1 MMNFVVYFNICYYN
15 GQIAHNGKKEDLVNQ
30 SIEELEERLGREDLD
45 KLSRINNAGVYEFV
59 AEAVKICNPAEVFI
73 CSDTPDEI
81 ARIKNMAI
89 VSGEESAALAIPGHT
104 YHFDGLWDQGRDR
117 EVTRFL
123 VPKEDSLCPNLNQIE
138 RKKGIEEVSGLL
150 KNSMKGRTMI
160 VRFLTLGPANS
171 VFTIPCMECT
181 DSWYVAHSV
190 DLLYR
195 KGYETFLNISGDTV
209 IFKTLH
215 SSGRLDANMASAD
228 YDKKRIYIDHTAN
241 NVYSVNTQYAGN
253 SIGFKKLALRL
264 AIRESHKNNWLA
276 EHFMIIGLE
285 GAGGRKTYL
294 AGAFPSA
301 CGKTST
307 AMLQGETILSDD
319 LAYVRNVDGECR
331 AVNVESGIFGII
343 QDVGSK
349 DDPLIHK
356 TLTTPGEVIF
366 SNILVKDARPWWLGM
381 EEPLPKKGR
390 NYSGDWHEGKTASN
404 GEKILPA
411 HKNARYT
418 VALKALANCDTE
430 LDNPAGV
437 KLEGIMYGGR
447 DYRAYVPVQQSFSWE
462 HGIIAYGAA
471 LETETTFATVG
482 EQGKY
487 EINVMSIQDFIS
499 IPLGEYI
506 KNYVEFGRN
515 FEEQPSV
522 FGINY
527 FLKDLKTG
535 DFLNDRK
542 DKHVWV
548 RWMELRVHKEAKVR
562 ETPTGLI
569 PVYGEI
575 ARLFK
580 QIRNKEYTEQDY
592 ITHFTIRVPENLL
605 KIKRVRD
612 FWKNNVADAPVEI
625 FDVLNKQEKRLLE
638 AQKKHGDYISPKTFE
653 IHS

>member
-1 MMNFVVYFNICYYN
+1 MVNPHLRKLAKIL
-15 GQIAHNGKKEDLVNQ
+15 GKEDMD
-30 SIEELEERLGREDLD
+30 R
-45 KLSRINNAGVYEFV
+45 LSRIKNDGVHEFI
-59 AEAVKICNPAEVFI
+59 ADAARICNPAEVFI

-81 ARIKNMAI
+81 ARIKNMAV

-104 YHFDGLWDQGRDR
+104 FHFDGINDQGRDR
-117 EVTRFL
+117 EVTKFL
-123 VPKEDSLCPNLNQIE
+123 VPEGDSLTPNLNQIE
-138 RKKGIEEVSGLL
+138 REAGLNEVFSFL
-150 KNSMKGRTMI
+150 KDSMKGRTMI

-195 KGYETFLNISGDTV
+195 KGYETFCSISDNV
-209 IFKTLH
+209 AIFKTLH
-215 SSGRLDANMASAD
+215 SSGRLDANMMSAEH
-228 YDKKRIYIDHTAN
+228 DKKRIYIDHTTN
-241 NVYSVNTQYAGN
+241 IVYSVNNQYGGN

-264 AIRESHKNNWLA
+264 AIRESHRNGWLA

-285 GAGGRKTYL
+285 GREERKTYL

-319 LAYVRNVDGECR
+319 IAYVRNVDGKCR

-343 QDVGSK
+343 QDVNSK
-349 DDPLIHK
+349 DDPLIYQ
-356 TLTTPGEVIF
+356 TLTSPGEVIF
-366 SNILVKDARPWWLGM
+366 SNVLIKDARPWWLGM
-381 EEPLPKKGR
+381 EFPLPKEGK
-390 NYSGDWHEGKTASN
+390 NYSGEWYEGKTDIN

-418 VALKALANCDTE
+418 VALRALANCDSE

-437 KLEGIMYGGR
+437 KLDGIMFGGR

-482 EQGKY
+482 AEGKY

-499 IPLGEYI
+499 IPMGQYI
-506 KNYVEFGRN
+506 RNYIQFGRN
-515 FEEQPSV
+515 LDEGPSI

-527 FLKDLKTG
+527 FLRDLKTG
-535 DFLNDRK
+535 NFLNDRK

-548 RWMELRVHKEAKVR
+548 RWIELRVHNDARTRK
-562 ETPTGLI
+562 TPTGLI
-569 PVYGEI
+569 PVYEEI
-575 ARLFK
+575 ALLFK
-580 QIRNKEYTEQDY
+580 QIRNKEYSRKDY
-592 ITHFTIRVPENLL
+592 VSQFTIRVPENLL
-605 KIKRVRD
+605 KIKRVRE
-612 FWKNNVADAPVEI
+612 FWKNKVADSPSEI
-625 FDVLNKQEKRLLE
+625 FDVLDKQEERLLA
-638 AQKKHGDYISPKTFE
+638 AQKKHGDYISPEFFE
-653 IHS
+653 ITP

>member
-1 MMNFVVYFNICYYN
+1 MESRLS
-15 GQIAHNGKKEDLVNQ
+15 KEDM
-30 SIEELEERLGREDLD
+30 E
-45 KLSRINNAGVYEFV
+45 KLSKIKNAGVHEFI
-59 AEAVKICNPAEVFI
+59 AEAVKICNPSEVFI
-73 CSDTPDEI
+73 CSDTPDEV
-81 ARIKNMAI
+81 ARIKNMSI
-89 VSGEESAALAIPGHT
+89 VAGEESAALAIPGHT
-104 YHFDGLWDQGRDR
+104 FHFDGLYDQGRDR
-117 EVTRFL
+117 EVTKLL
-123 VPKEDSLCPNLNQIE
+123 VPDGDSLSPTLNQIE
-138 RKKGIEEVSGLL
+138 KKKGIDEIHSLL
-150 KNSMKGRTMI
+150 KDSMKGRTMI

-181 DSWYVAHSV
+181 DSWYVTHSV

-195 KGYETFLNISGDTV
+195 KGYETFLKISGNTA

-215 SSGRLDANMASAD
+215 SSGRLDSNMASAD
-228 YDKKRIYIDHTAN
+228 YDKKRIYIDYTEN

-264 AIRESHKNNWLA
+264 AIRESCKNKWLA

-285 GAGGRKTYL
+285 GSGGRKTYF

-319 LAYVRNVDGECR
+319 LAYVRNVDRKCR

-349 DDPLIHK
+349 DDPLIHE
-356 TLTTPGEVIF
+356 TLTTPGEIIF
-366 SNILVKDARPWWLGM
+366 SNILVKNARPWWLGM
-381 EEPLPKKGR
+381 EEPLPKEGK
-390 NYSGDWHEGKTASN
+390 NYSGDWYEGKKDSN

-411 HKNARYT
+411 HKNARYI
-418 VALKALANCDTE
+418 VSLKALANCDGE

-437 KLEGIMYGGR
+437 KLDGIMYGGR
-447 DYRAYVPVQQSFSWE
+447 DYKAYVPVQQSFSWE

-482 EQGKY
+482 AEGKY

-499 IPLGEYI
+499 IPLGDYMRNYI
-506 KNYVEFGRN
+506 EFERN
-515 FEEQPSV
+515 LEERPSV

-592 ITHFTIRVPENLL
+592 ITQFTIRVPENLL

-612 FWKNNVADAPVEI
+612 FWKNKVDDAPKEI
-625 FDVLNKQEKRLLE
+625 FDVLDKQEERLIE
-638 AQKKHGDYISPKTFE
+638 AQKKHGDYISPKIFE
-653 IHS
+653 IHP